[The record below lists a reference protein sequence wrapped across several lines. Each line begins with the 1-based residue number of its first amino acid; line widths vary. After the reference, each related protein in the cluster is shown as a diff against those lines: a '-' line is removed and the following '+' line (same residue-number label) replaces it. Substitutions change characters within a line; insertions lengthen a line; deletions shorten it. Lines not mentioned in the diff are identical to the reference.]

1 MSLDFATSNLSKI
14 STKFRTSGQVTGN
27 WGKPKVKSGSPL
39 NGIGVTKTKVVKIVN
54 KNDYLDRLYLA
65 YESTNDIKLKK
76 FIHQEIKKILIQ
88 QGLWS
93 KVFT

>member
-1 MSLDFATSNLSKI
+1 MTLDFATSNLSKI
-14 STKFRTSGQVTGN
+14 KSKLRTEGRTTGN
-27 WGKPKVKSGSPL
+27 FGSPKRTRESY
-39 NGIGVTKTKVVKIVN
+39 NSGIGITKTKVVKIVN
-54 KNDYLDRLYLA
+54 KNEYLNRLYLA

-93 KVFT
+93 KVST